1 MVSGIVTGL
10 LLLAFLGGV
19 FWLFVI
25 RRSSDF
31 DPMARIPLDDTPKD
45 GADKKE
51 DRP

>member
-19 FWLFVI
+19 AWLFIVN
-25 RRSSDF
+25 RASDF
-31 DPMARIPLDDTPKD
+31 EPMARIPLDEGPS
-45 GADKKE
+45 E

>member
-19 FWLFVI
+19 AWLFCV

-31 DPMARIPLDDTPKD
+31 DPMARIPLDDTD
-45 GADKKE
+45 DKKE